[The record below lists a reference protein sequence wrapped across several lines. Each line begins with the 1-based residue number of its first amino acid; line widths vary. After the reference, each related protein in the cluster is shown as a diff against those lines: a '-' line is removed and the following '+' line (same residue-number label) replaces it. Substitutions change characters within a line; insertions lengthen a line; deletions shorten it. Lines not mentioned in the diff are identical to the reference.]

1 MPVSLE
7 SLHGRVMDVCS
18 FDRLPFSQIPD
29 VFGAAGRRFLDA
41 NEAPFRPWIALMG
54 ESKPDNSEI
63 TPETVWVNKEMAAP
77 SSIDLTRR
85 PAVLDMMGIDRQ
97 LMFPAVLVLAV
108 PLATGVT
115 RFKPQP
121 SPEGIQAAR
130 DLLDVYNEWAG
141 DLTKKYDRLR
151 IAGGMVTNVTPDA
164 LAKKVGQAIATGVK
178 AVLIPGRIPPCGISP
193 ADPALDPFYAQ
204 LAEAGVTLTL
214 RGGAFA
220 AGYRASEVWGTT
232 PESVW
237 KGGTSRLKDATGVT
251 SLHEAEETFLTAMV
265 LGGVFERHPK
275 LRFGLFKLGASWI
288 GPLAERM
295 DRGQPPFAY
304 PDHLPMKP
312 SEYLARNVR
321 VTPLADAG
329 DKGDRYEPVEVY
341 FQRYPAIKNCY
352 CYGSDFPL
360 TEGGQWSLRRF
371 YERVA
376 PLGDDIVEKFFCEN
390 GKLVLP

>member
-1 MPVSLE
+1 
-7 SLHGRVMDVCS
+7 
-18 FDRLPFSQIPD
+18 
-29 VFGAAGRRFLDA
+29 
-41 NEAPFRPWIALMG
+41 
-54 ESKPDNSEI
+54 
-63 TPETVWVNKEMAAP
+63 
-77 SSIDLTRR
+77 
-85 PAVLDMMGIDRQ
+85 
-97 LMFPAVLVLAV
+97 
-108 PLATGVT
+108 
-115 RFKPQP
+115 
-121 SPEGIQAAR
+121 
-130 DLLDVYNEWAG
+130 
-141 DLTKKYDRLR
+141 
-151 IAGGMVTNVTPDA
+151 
-164 LAKKVGQAIATGVK
+164 
-178 AVLIPGRIPPCGISP
+178 
-193 ADPALDPFYAQ
+193 
-204 LAEAGVTLTL
+204 
-214 RGGAFA
+214 
-220 AGYRASEVWGTT
+220 
-232 PESVW
+232 
-237 KGGTSRLKDATGVT
+237 
-251 SLHEAEETFLTAMV
+251 
-265 LGGVFERHPK
+265 

-341 FQRYPAIKNCY
+341 FQRYPAIMNCY